1 MSYEHILVDVEDG
14 VGTITLNRPDVLNA
28 MNRKLSAELHD
39 AVKAM
44 DAHDAVGCIVI
55 TGAGTKA
62 FSAGGDIHE
71 QREDDRRYTQEQL
84 DAMRGGGRSYDI
96 SASAKPTI
104 GMM

>member
-14 VGTITLNRPDVLNA
+14 VGIVTLNRPDKLNA

-44 DAHDAVGCIVI
+44 DADDAVGCIVI

-71 QREDDRRYTQEQL
+71 QREDDRRYTPNSSTRC
-84 DAMRGGGRSYDI
+84 ARAAGPTTFRPPPNRRS
-96 SASAKPTI
+96 A
-104 GMM
+104 